1 MKQSRFLIVAK
12 FYVLWM
18 AVFLLT
24 RLVLLLTS
32 WHDIPHSGKSLSR
45 IFTTSILYDS
55 GFFAYAMVLPILY
68 LCLLPERIWSHRW
81 HAYWLKGVTFVSIYT
96 VCFIAVAEYFF
107 WEEFS
112 VRFNFISID
121 YLIYRREV
129 TDNIVQSYPVFLIL
143 PGIFFVALLLYQLL
157 APTIQTSLTSHN
169 KFGQRCL
176 TAMIL
181 LLLPLTAFLTLTQ
194 DQRQISKNTYVNEL
208 ASNGPYQ
215 FVAAF
220 RNNELD
226 FQQFYSSLPTEQADR
241 LIRHEVAEP
250 GSHFISLEPLDIRR
264 KISHQGPENK
274 ANIILIT
281 VESLSSDFLGYFG
294 DQHHLTPNL
303 DALIEKSLFFEN
315 FYATGTRTTR
325 GLEAITL
332 SIPPTPGRSIIKRIG
347 RETDLWSLG
356 SVLNTKGYDS
366 FFLYGGRGYFENM
379 NAFFSGNGYQIVDQT
394 TVPDSDIHFSNAWGM
409 ADEDLYQQA
418 IKVADQETM
427 QQKPFFLHLM
437 TTSNHRP
444 YTYPDGKIDIPSGT
458 GRAGAVKYTDYA
470 IGQFLQQAQQK
481 KWFNNTIFVI
491 VADHQAGSAGKRAL
505 PIERYHI
512 PLWIY
517 NPTQIKPT
525 IVTELASQI
534 DIAPTLLGILNMSY
548 LSCFFGHDIFL
559 SPPRR
564 ALIANYQ
571 NLGLYDGTS
580 LAILKPRAKIALQNG
595 FNSQQVH
602 EQVAEKNTPFIQ
614 RDISYYQSAAYIYKN
629 RINRWS
635 SRNSFTI
642 HTAAFENHADRQL
655 IPKEVIR

>member
-1 MKQSRFLIVAK
+1 MKQSRFLIIVR
-12 FYVLWM
+12 FYALWM
-18 AVFLLT
+18 AVFFLT

-32 WHDIPHSGKSLSR
+32 WQNIPHSGDELFK
-45 IFTTSILYDS
+45 IFTTSLLYDS

-68 LCLLPERIWSHRW
+68 LCLVPEKIWLQRW
-81 HAYWLKGVTFVSIYT
+81 HACWLKGVTFVSIYA

-129 TDNIVQSYPVFLIL
+129 TDNILQSYPVLLIL
-143 PGIFFVALLLYQLL
+143 PALFCVALFFYALL
-157 APTIQTSLTSHN
+157 APSLQTALSARSS
-169 KFGQRCL
+169 FGQRCWV
-176 TAMIL
+176 TVL
-181 LLLPLTAFLTLTQ
+181 LFLLPLTAFFTLTQ
-194 DQRQISKNTYVNEL
+194 AQRQISKNTYVNEL

-226 FQQFYSSLPTEQADR
+226 FQQFYSHLSTDR
-241 LIRHEVAEP
+241 VDTLIRKEVVEP
-250 GSHFISLEPLDIRR
+250 NSRFVSLEPLDIRR
-264 KISHQGPENK
+264 KISHQGAENR

-294 DQHHLTPNL
+294 NKHHLTPNL
-303 DALIEKSLFFEN
+303 DALIEKSLFFDN
-315 FYATGTRTTR
+315 VYATGTRTTR

-379 NAFFSGNGYQIVDQT
+379 NAFFAGNGYQIVDQT
-394 TVPDSDIHFSNAWGM
+394 TVPDREIHFSNAWGM
-409 ADEDLYQQA
+409 ADEDLYRQA
-418 IKVADQETM
+418 IKVADRETE

-444 YTYPDGKIDIPSGT
+444 YTYPEGKIDIPSGT

-470 IGQFLQQAQQK
+470 IGQFLRQAQQQE
-481 KWFNNTIFVI
+481 WFDHTIFVI

-517 NPTQIKPT
+517 CPAQIPPA
-525 IVTELASQI
+525 VVSALASQI

-548 LSCFFGHDIFL
+548 LSCFFGHDVL
-559 SPPRR
+559 LAPPRR

-571 NLGLYDGTS
+571 NLGLYDGQQ
-580 LAILKPRAKIALQNG
+580 LAILKPQEKIALQQG
-595 FNSQQVH
+595 FASQQIH
-602 EQVAEKNTPFIQ
+602 EQVAGENLPLVQ

-635 SRNSFTI
+635 TRNLVPI
-642 HTAAFENHADRQL
+642 HTAATESPVQ
-655 IPKEVIR
+655 